1 MPDSHHCVSDS
12 CFEAAAGLLLQG
24 EAFLQGVS
32 NSEYVR
38 SVPEVFNASIG
49 GHYRH
54 VLDHFQL
61 VLDARPGGVLRYH
74 QRERDREI
82 ESSVSRALEQT
93 RKLIRGFRELE
104 PEPNSSSLE
113 VYDTLS
119 ADPEAPPQSCTS
131 SIERETLYAVHH
143 AVHHFALIRVM
154 GRPMGLQFPEG
165 FGVAASTRR
174 HQHAVEDAERA
185 GS

>member
-1 MPDSHHCVSDS
+1 MSAIMPDSQNTTVDS
-12 CFEAAAGLLLQG
+12 CFDAAAALLLQG

-32 NSEYVR
+32 DSQYCR
-38 SVPEVFNASIG
+38 SVPEVFDATIG

-61 VLDARPGGVLRYH
+61 VLEARPGGVVRYH
-74 QRERDREI
+74 HRERDREI
-82 ESSVSRALEQT
+82 ETSVDRALKQT
-93 RKLIRGFRELE
+93 RQLVHRFKELE
-104 PEPNSSSLE
+104 FQPGSAPLE
-113 VYDTLS
+113 VHDTLS
-119 ADPEAPPQSCTS
+119 ADPEDPPQSCTS

-154 GRPMGLQFPEG
+154 GGPMGLEFPNG

-174 HQHAVEDAERA
+174 HQQA
-185 GS
+185 GR